1 GKQEVIVP
9 LDVLRLPSQP
19 RAGSLAAQAAAEYLT
34 TPYVFAGKSAIGADC
49 SGLTSVAWAAAGL
62 ALPRDARQQVIMGR
76 MVAARWYMPPLQP
89 GDLLFFFDH
98 NTGKIY
104 HVGISIGGKRYLHS
118 SPPEVQVSSYDPADP
133 LYDEFWTKNFAI
145 ARRPIP

>member
-1 GKQEVIVP
+1 MSRVVGSCVSETFVIWM
-9 LDVLRLPSQP
+9 
-19 RAGSLAAQAAAEYLT
+19 ASLSE
-34 TPYVFAGKSAIGADC
+34 G
-49 SGLTSVAWAAAGL
+49 SVAWAAAGL

-104 HVGISIGGKRYLHS
+104 HVGISIGGKRYLHY
-118 SPPEVQVSSYDPADP
+118 SPPEVTVSSYDPADP
-133 LYDEFWTKNFAI
+133 L
-145 ARRPIP
+145 